1 MEAYANR
8 TMDKMSD
15 GECQRVMIARAL
27 AQDTPIILLDV
38 YKRQIDG
45 TIGSDTMLNN
55 YLCDLLAHITL
66 LR

>member
-1 MEAYANR
+1 MMLRLERRCQEGFAPDRCQSR
-8 TMDKMSD
+8 TPL
-15 GECQRVMIARAL
+15 QA
-27 AQDTPIILLDV
+27 T
-38 YKRQIDG
+38 IDG